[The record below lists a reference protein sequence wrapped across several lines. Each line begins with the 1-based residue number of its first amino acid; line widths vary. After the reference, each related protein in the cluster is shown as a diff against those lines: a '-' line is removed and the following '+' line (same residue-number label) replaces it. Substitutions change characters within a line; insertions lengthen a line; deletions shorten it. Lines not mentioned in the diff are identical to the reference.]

1 MAETTPNSTL
11 MDDVVSLTKRRGFIF
26 PSAEIY
32 SGMSGFWDYGPLG
45 VELRENIRRAWW
57 QGMVHARQD
66 VVGLD
71 SAIVTHP
78 RIWEA
83 SGHLAH
89 FADEM
94 VDCKQC
100 KRRFKADEIGDEKC
114 PACGAQQLTDARKFH
129 LMMKTF
135 VGAAEGDTNTAYL
148 RPETCQP
155 IFTDFDLVRGAARM
169 KVPFGIAQVGKAF
182 RNEINPRNF
191 TARSREFTQME
202 MEFFCKP
209 DSAPEWFEHWKAYRR
224 EWYKKI
230 GFKDESL
237 RFRDHASDELA
248 HYAAAATDV
257 EFNFPFGWMEFEG
270 IHNRG
275 AWDLT
280 QHQEHSGKKLE
291 YFDEET
297 KERYIPYCI
306 ETSAGLDRIMLALL
320 CDAYTVDA
328 APTGAEAREGGREEQ
343 EARVVLKFSPLLAP
357 VKVAVLPLRKKVAE
371 PALKIYED
379 LRKHFATEYDEPGS
393 IGKRYRRQDEI
404 GTPWCV
410 TYDFESEEDHKV
422 TVRCRDTLLQERV
435 EISAL
440 RRYIEDQIE
449 FHLV

>member
-1 MAETTPNSTL
+1 
-11 MDDVVSLTKRRGFIF
+11 
-26 PSAEIY
+26 
-32 SGMSGFWDYGPLG
+32 
-45 VELRENIRRAWW
+45 
-57 QGMVHARQD
+57 
-66 VVGLD
+66 
-71 SAIVTHP
+71 
-78 RIWEA
+78 
-83 SGHLAH
+83 
-89 FADEM
+89 
-94 VDCKQC
+94 
-100 KRRFKADEIGDEKC
+100 
-114 PACGAQQLTDARKFH
+114 
-129 LMMKTF
+129 
-135 VGAAEGDTNTAYL
+135 
-148 RPETCQP
+148 
-155 IFTDFDLVRGAARM
+155 M

-209 DSAPEWFEHWKAYRR
+209 ESASEWFEHWKAYRR

-237 RFRDHASDELA
+237 RFRDHRSDELA
-248 HYAAAATDV
+248 HYAAAATDI

-291 YFDEET
+291 YFDEDT

-371 PALKIYED
+371 PALRIYED
-379 LRKHFATEYDEPGS
+379 LRKHLTAEYDEPGS

-422 TVRCRDTLLQERV
+422 TVRCRDTLKQERV
-435 EISAL
+435 EISSL
-440 RRYIEDQIE
+440 RRYIEDQLE
-449 FHLV
+449 YHLV

>member
-1 MAETTPNSTL
+1 MAETAPNSTL

-57 QGMVHARQD
+57 QAMVYARQD

-78 RIWEA
+78 TIWEA

-100 KRRFKADEIGDEKC
+100 KRRFKADEITDAKC
-114 PACGAQQLTDARKFH
+114 PACGAAQLTDARKFH

-135 VGAAEGDTNTAYL
+135 VGAAETDTSVAYL

-155 IFTDFDLVRGAARM
+155 IFADFDLVRGASRM
-169 KVPFGIAQVGKAF
+169 KVPFGIAQTGKAF

-209 DSAPEWFEHWKAYRR
+209 DSAMEWFEHWKAYRR

-237 RFRDHASDELA
+237 RFREHCANELA
-248 HYAAAATDV
+248 HYASCATDV

-275 AWDLT
+275 DWDLT
-280 QHQEHSGKKLE
+280 QHQKHSGKKLE

-328 APTGAEAREGGREEQ
+328 APTGAESREGGREEE
-343 EARVVLKFSPLLAP
+343 EARVSLKFSPLLAP
-357 VKVAVLPLRKKVAE
+357 IKVAVLPLRKKVAG

-379 LRKHFATEYDEPGS
+379 LRKHFAVEYDETGS
-393 IGKRYRRQDEI
+393 IGKRYRRHDEI
-404 GTPWCV
+404 GTPWCA

-422 TVRCRDTLLQERV
+422 TVRCRDTLKQERV
-435 EISAL
+435 EISSL
-440 RRYIEDQIE
+440 RRYIEDQME
-449 FHLV
+449 YHLI